1 MNHPNFRK
9 PNTFLRWACEF
20 KIYSRVETA
29 EHVFFKENIDIS
41 ERAMHMARYSHLVG
55 PLPEK
60 FEEIIF
66 KFPKHSLAYA
76 RGIKEFGDKHQM
88 NFNISEKHINAICDN
103 TESAYETVVPLSK
116 IIKKRLFDFEYKI
129 KNPEEYVDYYSISGE
144 IPEIE
149 ERIFFDEKI
158 EHSSILS
165 SFALRLMFT
174 AAGGSL
180 VSGSS
185 ALTAPAA
192 AKSRAPALSRPGR
205 NKKLLEIVKKDKKTL
220 LDYIKKLKY
229 REKEIPDH
237 VLQVFKGDGEC
248 LSTISEVMQKRLPLD
263 IENSWKGAE
272 DKFVNYVCRYV
283 QEPVSEE
290 LAESVLA
297 SNPHACVRY
306 AYNVVRGFSSPKL
319 SEFLHNAVIMSSFAD
334 PSNREIKKYVTDIE
348 RYEKAK

>member
-1 MNHPNFRK
+1 MNHPNFRQ
-9 PNTFLRWACEF
+9 PNTFLNWASAN
-20 KIYSRVETA
+20 KISARVETA
-29 EHVFFKENIDIS
+29 EHVFFKEKFS
-41 ERAMHMARYSHLVG
+41 EKERAFFMARYSHLVG

-76 RGIKEFGDKHQM
+76 RGIKEFGDKYQM

-158 EHSSILS
+158 EHSSVLS
-165 SFALRLMFT
+165 SFALRLMFIDEK
-174 AAGGSL
+174 
-180 VSGSS
+180 
-185 ALTAPAA
+185 
-192 AKSRAPALSRPGR
+192 KSVIVYPNRLNSKRDGFSENQR

-237 VLQVFKGDGEC
+237 VLQVFKGYGEY
-248 LSTISEVMQKRLPLD
+248 LSRISEVMQKRLPLD

-272 DKFVNYVCRYV
+272 DKFVNYVCSYV

-306 AYNVVRGFSSPKL
+306 AYNVIRGFSSPKL